1 MPIAAFIIL
10 VPVAYLLGA
19 IPFGLLIGRVRG
31 IDVRLHG
38 SKNIGATNVGRV
50 VGRRWG
56 YLCLLLDISKG
67 FGPTY
72 ATSLFVDQANLTPL
86 ALTQWLLIAIAAVLG
101 HMFPLYLRFR
111 GGKGVAT
118 TIGVGLGVYPY
129 FTLPMLVAV
138 VFYLVARFATGLVS
152 LGSLLIAIVFPLAFA
167 VFVWLSAEMTIAVF
181 WPLQSV
187 AALLGLLIVVKHR
200 SNIARLLRG
209 QESRIGDTESHD
221 PQPAEEDDPLP
232 EPLPDPPAS

>member
-38 SKNIGATNVGRV
+38 SRNIGATNVGRV
-50 VGRRWG
+50 VGRKWG
-56 YLCLLLDISKG
+56 YLCLLLDILKG
-67 FGPTY
+67 FGPTF
-72 ATSLFVDQANLTPL
+72 ATTLFLNCENLTPQV
-86 ALTQWLLIAIAAVLG
+86 LTQWLSIAIAAVLG

-129 FTLPMLVAV
+129 FTLPMAVAV
-138 VFYLVARFATGLVS
+138 AFYLVARFATGLVS
-152 LGSLLIAIVFPLAFA
+152 LGSLLIAVVFPLAFA
-167 VFVWLSAEMTIAVF
+167 VFVGLSAEMTIAVF

-187 AALLGLLIVVKHR
+187 AVLLGLLIVVKHR

-209 QESRIGDTESHD
+209 EEDRIGDPASCDLEPAEGNGPVPD
-221 PQPAEEDDPLP
+221 QPA
-232 EPLPDPPAS
+232 S